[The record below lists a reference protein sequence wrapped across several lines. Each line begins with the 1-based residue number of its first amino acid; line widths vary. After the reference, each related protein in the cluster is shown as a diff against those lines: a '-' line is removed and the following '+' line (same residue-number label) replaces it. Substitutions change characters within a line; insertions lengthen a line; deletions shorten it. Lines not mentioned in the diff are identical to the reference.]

1 MTVILAYPAAAHADS
16 LMTILS
22 SEQKAGAARR
32 ELCQNSLMKILLI
45 EDNAGTQA
53 WLVKGLREAGIQ
65 VDAVADGRDGLQLAL
80 EQEYALIV
88 LDIMLPGMDGWQVL
102 RTLRT
107 AKSTPVLCLTA
118 RDSVADR
125 VKGLELG
132 ADDYLIKPF
141 SFAELLAR
149 VRAQLRRH
157 SQVASQLTVADLQI
171 DALRHSASRAGTAI
185 NLTPQEFALLW
196 FLASRAGEI
205 LPRTLIASEVWGI
218 NFDSETNVVDVA
230 IRRLRR
236 KIDDPC
242 ELKLIETVRGMG
254 YRLSVGEG

>member
-1 MTVILAYPAAAHADS
+1 
-16 LMTILS
+16 
-22 SEQKAGAARR
+22 
-32 ELCQNSLMKILLI
+32 MKILLI
-45 EDNAGTQA
+45 EDNDKTQA
-53 WLVKGLREAGIQ
+53 WLVKGLREAGIM
-65 VDAVADGRDGLQLAL
+65 VDAVADGRDGLHLAL
-80 EQEYALIV
+80 EQEYGLIV

-118 RDSVADR
+118 RDAVSDR

-132 ADDYLIKPF
+132 ADDYLVKPF

-157 SQVASQLTVADLQI
+157 GTAASVLTIADLEL
-171 DALRHSASRAGTAI
+171 DAVRHRVTRGGDTIA
-185 NLTPQEFALLW
+185 LTPQEFSLLW
-196 FLASRAGEI
+196 FLAGRPGEI

-230 IRRLRR
+230 VRRLRR
-236 KIDDPC
+236 KIDDPFA
-242 ELKLIETVRGMG
+242 LKLIETVRGMG
-254 YRLSVGEG
+254 YRLSDGAN

>member
-1 MTVILAYPAAAHADS
+1 
-16 LMTILS
+16 
-22 SEQKAGAARR
+22 
-32 ELCQNSLMKILLI
+32 MKILLI
-45 EDNAGTQA
+45 EDNKKTQA
-53 WLVKGLREAGIQ
+53 WLVKGLREAGLV
-65 VDAVADGRDGLQLAL
+65 VDAVADGRDGLHLAL

-88 LDIMLPGMDGWQVL
+88 LDIMLPGLDGWQVL
-102 RTLRT
+102 RALRT
-107 AKSTPVLCLTA
+107 AKATPVLCLTA
-118 RDSVADR
+118 RDAVSDR

-157 SQVASQLTVADLQI
+157 NSASNLLQVADLQL
-171 DALRHSASRAGTAI
+171 DAVRHQVKRGGEEIA
-185 NLTPQEFALLW
+185 LTPQEFSLLW

-236 KIDDPC
+236 KIDDPFP
-242 ELKLIETVRGMG
+242 LKLVETVRGMG
-254 YRLSVGEG
+254 YRLNTGDA

>member
-1 MTVILAYPAAAHADS
+1 
-16 LMTILS
+16 
-22 SEQKAGAARR
+22 
-32 ELCQNSLMKILLI
+32 MKILLI
-45 EDNAGTQA
+45 EDNEKTQA
-53 WLVKGLREAGIQ
+53 WLVKGLRESGLV
-65 VDAVADGRDGLQLAL
+65 VDAVADGRDGLHLAL

-88 LDIMLPGMDGWQVL
+88 LDIMLPGLDGWQVL
-102 RTLRT
+102 RALRT
-107 AKSTPVLCLTA
+107 AKATPVLCLTA
-118 RDSVADR
+118 RDAVSDR

-157 SQVASQLTVADLQI
+157 NSASNLLQVADLQL
-171 DALRHSASRAGTAI
+171 DAVRHQVKRGGEEIA
-185 NLTPQEFALLW
+185 LTPQEFSLLW

-205 LPRTLIASEVWGI
+205 LPRTLIASDVWGI

-236 KIDDPC
+236 KIDDPFP
-242 ELKLIETVRGMG
+242 LKLVETVRGMG
-254 YRLSVGEG
+254 YRLTTGDA

>member
-1 MTVILAYPAAAHADS
+1 
-16 LMTILS
+16 
-22 SEQKAGAARR
+22 
-32 ELCQNSLMKILLI
+32 MKILLI
-45 EDNAGTQA
+45 EDNEKTQA
-53 WLVKGLREAGIQ
+53 WLVKGLREAGLV
-65 VDAVADGRDGLQLAL
+65 VDAVADGRDGLHLAL

-88 LDIMLPGMDGWQVL
+88 LDIMLPGLDGWQVL
-102 RTLRT
+102 RMLRT
-107 AKSTPVLCLTA
+107 AKATPVLCLTA
-118 RDSVADR
+118 RDAVSDR

-157 SQVASQLTVADLQI
+157 NSASNLLQVADLQL
-171 DALRHSASRAGTAI
+171 DAVRHQVKRGGEEIA
-185 NLTPQEFALLW
+185 LTPQEFSLLW

-236 KIDDPC
+236 KIDDPFP
-242 ELKLIETVRGMG
+242 LKLVETVRGMG
-254 YRLSVGEG
+254 YRLNTGDA

>member
-1 MTVILAYPAAAHADS
+1 
-16 LMTILS
+16 
-22 SEQKAGAARR
+22 
-32 ELCQNSLMKILLI
+32 MKILLI
-45 EDNAGTQA
+45 EDNEKTQA
-53 WLVKGLREAGIQ
+53 WLVKGLREAGLV
-65 VDAVADGRDGLQLAL
+65 VDAVADGRDGLHLAL
-80 EQEYALIV
+80 EQEYTLIV
-88 LDIMLPGMDGWQVL
+88 LDIMLPGLDGWQVL

-107 AKSTPVLCLTA
+107 AKATPVLCLTA
-118 RDSVADR
+118 RDAVSDR

-157 SQVASQLTVADLQI
+157 NSASNLLQVADLQL
-171 DALRHSASRAGTAI
+171 DAVRHQVKRGGEEIA
-185 NLTPQEFALLW
+185 LTPQEFSLLW

-236 KIDDPC
+236 KIDDPFP
-242 ELKLIETVRGMG
+242 LKLVETVRGMG
-254 YRLSVGEG
+254 YRLNTGDA

>member
-1 MTVILAYPAAAHADS
+1 
-16 LMTILS
+16 
-22 SEQKAGAARR
+22 
-32 ELCQNSLMKILLI
+32 MKILLI
-45 EDNAGTQA
+45 EDNEKTQA
-53 WLVKGLREAGIQ
+53 WLVKGLREAGLV
-65 VDAVADGRDGLQLAL
+65 VDAVADGRDGLHLAL

-88 LDIMLPGMDGWQVL
+88 LDIMLPGLDGWQVL

-107 AKSTPVLCLTA
+107 AKATPVLCLTA
-118 RDSVADR
+118 RDAVSDR

-157 SQVASQLTVADLQI
+157 NSASNLLQVADLQL
-171 DALRHSASRAGTAI
+171 DAVRHQVKRGGEEVA
-185 NLTPQEFALLW
+185 LTPQEFSLLW

-236 KIDDPC
+236 KIDEPFP
-242 ELKLIETVRGMG
+242 LKLVETVRGMG
-254 YRLSVGEG
+254 YRLNTGDA